1 MSRPARARR
10 PALRPPAPSSVVVET
25 VTRGGVDFEI
35 THTHIRCTHCDTT
48 FATGGDKARAQRFL
62 AEHSHP
68 TPPTSAPESSA
79 RDRLLERV
87 SFAGR
92 QLGRDEL
99 EVVAEVAEGLVAG
112 RTVYGELQIDTDQR
126 DHEREALDELRD
138 GIVYAAVAAIQR
150 RRRRAE
156 AARG

>member
-1 MSRPARARR
+1 MSRARR
-10 PALRPPAPSSVVVET
+10 PRIPAIASPTE
-25 VTRGGVDFEI
+25 VTIEKVRRGDIVFEL
-35 THTHIRCTHCDTT
+35 TRDHIRCTHCDTT
-48 FATGGDKARAQRFL
+48 FAIGGNKARAQRFL

-68 TPPTSAPESSA
+68 APATSAPESSSA
-79 RDRLLERV
+79 RDRLLERI
-87 SFAGR
+87 SFAVH

-112 RTVYGELQIDTDQR
+112 RNVYGELQIDTDHR